1 MNPSENFIKRTPFDL
16 HVLGAPPAF
25 VLSQDQTLNKI
36 VSLPPSGRLRSFDL
50 TQALACVITCVKRVF
65 LLFRIYKDSN
75 VISDIQVD
83 AVQFSR
89 CTSAASLKVTA
100 LLYYHFHPPKSTPF
114 LSFFEEIFVFSPL
127 LLQKRGIPDI
137 IDKLNMCP

>member
-50 TQALACVITCVKRVF
+50 TQALACVITCVKEYF
-65 LLFRIYKDSN
+65 SLFRIYKDSN

-89 CTSAASLKVTA
+89 CSAAVARQLINDSTA
-100 LLYYHFHPPKSTPF
+100 VRRCQLLFSQFCF
-114 LSFFEEIFVFSPL
+114 LFSAIEITGRKWYICLGF
-127 LLQKRGIPDI
+127 
-137 IDKLNMCP
+137 NNC